1 MADTE
6 SGMAEQPPKRRLKVE
21 KEAKENPG
29 EAETECCEN
38 EAKRNGQSTDSDD
51 IDLSVPE
58 GEQLDDEDPP
68 VIPNATA
75 EKPSPGNN
83 STSTFPPAEMP
94 TLEKSDT
101 DPLLSATQEEAPT
114 EGPGLTV
121 PEGGSNSEEN
131 GNEEVKG
138 EEGGGAEAEGC
149 GGEGMEYIEWNAD
162 GIGILPGSDMK
173 FKLNEFG
180 VLELIMDPDPIEPA
194 DEPSPSPAPTPA
206 SEAGSDISSE
216 KSAVFNNDKKYATS
230 LDDLQKQPG
239 SKPLMCVC
247 EQCLKEGPITEF
259 CKSGRFC
266 SQSCVGAYASKQ
278 GSLRKESEKKKSSNM
293 MLKKKVGRKPKSP
306 GPEGKAHLHGDLKM
320 TINIKGMDKS
330 PIANKPG
337 KKKGFTWSTY
347 LQQERALAAPAKFFK
362 DAFPSGKNNFKVGM
376 KLEGIDPKHPSLFCV
391 LTVAE
396 VRGYRI
402 RLHFDGY
409 SECYDFWVNADSPDI
424 QPAGWCERT
433 NHKLQYPKG
442 FTADN
447 FSWSSYLKMTKSQ
460 AAPRSLFKSY
470 ENDCVTPQGFRKGM
484 KLEAIDKKNP
494 SLICVATV
502 ANIMESRFLIH
513 FDAWEDT
520 YDYWCDSSSPYI
532 HPVGWCEENGKI
544 LSPPNDYEDIVNF
557 TWADY
562 LARTK
567 SVAVPTR
574 AFKPRPPV
582 GFEVGMRLEAVD
594 MRNPSLIRAATVAEL
609 DGHRLRLHFDGW
621 TDDYDIMVDDDS
633 PDLHPVGWCNKTG
646 HPLVP
651 PIRPSQLV
659 ANQGQAGCPTPG
671 CNGVGHIKG
680 AKYTG
685 HHSAFGCPYS
695 LLNMAKETTLIDR
708 LYTGSKSLSKDGK
721 KSPAESPETKKCPTP
736 GCDGSGHVTGKYS
749 GHHKLSGCPLNEKN
763 LNVVNGGEGKLVNPS
778 PSPSPRGPG
787 RPPLPLALGRG
798 KRKHKGTSLLL
809 PQKKKKKSHPD
820 KDEKSSKTNLH
831 HQLHQ
836 SVFMSAMSPNPA
848 RDLPLCWEQHSKL
861 LPGLANLSCS
871 TVAKWSTEEVADFV
885 RKLPG
890 CGDHA
895 SKFAEEQID
904 GEAFL
909 LLTQTDIVKIM
920 TIKLGPALKIYN
932 AILILKSAEEA

>member
-6 SGMAEQPPKRRLKVE
+6 NAASSSTEQPQRQKVKAE
-21 KEAKENPG
+21 KEAKEKPSEAGAELVEEPKEDGQVADG
-29 EAETECCEN
+29 E
-38 EAKRNGQSTDSDD
+38 DV
-51 IDLSVPE
+51 DLMVPQ
-58 GEQLDDEDPP
+58 GEKLEEEDPP
-68 VIPNATA
+68 DIPNVEA
-75 EKPSPGNN
+75 EKSSENG
-83 STSTFPPAEMP
+83 STSMLPPDEMP
-94 TLEKSDT
+94 TLEKSDA
-101 DPLLSATQEEAPT
+101 DPPKDETTKDSLETS
-114 EGPGLTV
+114 
-121 PEGGSNSEEN
+121 EGGIN
-131 GNEEVKG
+131 GDGNGSDEVKG
-138 EEGGGAEAEGC
+138 EKEGEEPEGDS
-149 GGEGMEYIEWNAD
+149 GEGMECIEWNED
-162 GIGILPGSDMK
+162 GIGVLPGSDMK
-173 FKLNEFG
+173 FKMNEFG
-180 VLELIMDPDPIEPA
+180 VLELIMEADPRSESV
-194 DEPSPSPAPTPA
+194 EPSPSPSPTPTPA
-206 SEAGSDISSE
+206 SEAGSDLSSE
-216 KSAVFNNDKKYATS
+216 RSAVFTNDKKYNSS
-230 LDDLQKQPG
+230 LEDLQKEPG
-239 SKPLMCVC
+239 SKPLVCVC
-247 EQCLKEGPITEF
+247 EQCLKEGPIAEF

-278 GSLRKESEKKKSSNM
+278 GSLRKDSEKKKSSNM

-320 TINIKGMDKS
+320 TINIKGMEKS
-330 PIANKPG
+330 PVAIKPG

-347 LQQERALAAPAKFFK
+347 LQQEHALAAPAKYFK
-362 DAFPSGKNNFKVGM
+362 DAFPIGKNNFKVGM
-376 KLEGIDPKHPSLFCV
+376 KLEGIDPKHPCLFCV

-396 VRGYRI
+396 IRGYRI

-409 SECYDFWVNADSPDI
+409 SECYDFWVNADSLDI
-424 QPAGWCERT
+424 QPAGWCEKT

-442 FTADN
+442 FNADN

-460 AAPRSLFKSY
+460 AAPKTLFKSY
-470 ENDCVTPQGFRKGM
+470 ENDCLTPQGFRKGM

-502 ANIMESRFLIH
+502 TDIMESRFLIH
-513 FDAWEDT
+513 FDAWEDM

-544 LSPPNDYEDIVNF
+544 LSPPNDYEDIANF

-582 GFEVGMRLEAVD
+582 GFEIGMRLESVD
-594 MRNPSLIRAATVAEL
+594 VRNPSLIRAASVAEI
-609 DGHRLRLHFDGW
+609 DGHRLRIHFDGW
-621 TDDYDIMVDDDS
+621 TDDYDFMLDDDS
-633 PDLHPVGWCNKTG
+633 PDLHPVGWCNKTV
-646 HPLVP
+646 HALVP

-659 ANQGQAGCPTPG
+659 SNQGPASCPTPG

-695 LLNMAKETTLIDR
+695 LLNMAKESPIIDR
-708 LYTGSKSLSKDGK
+708 LYSGSKSLSKDGK
-721 KSPAESPETKKCPTP
+721 KSPIESPEIKKCPTP

-763 LNVVNGGEGKLVNPS
+763 LNIVNGDSKSATPS

-798 KRKHKGTSLLL
+798 KRKHKGTPLILL
-809 PQKKKKKSHPD
+809 QKKKKKSHQD
-820 KDEKSSKTNLH
+820 KDEKSSKTNNLH

-848 RDLPLCWEQHSKL
+848 KDLPLCWEQHSKL
-861 LPGLANLSCS
+861 LPGLADLSRS
-871 TVAKWSTEEVADFV
+871 AVAKWSTEEVADFV
-885 RKLPG
+885 KKLPG
-890 CGDHA
+890 CGEHA
-895 SKFAEEQID
+895 SKFADEQID

-932 AILILKSAEEA
+932 AILILKSAEDV